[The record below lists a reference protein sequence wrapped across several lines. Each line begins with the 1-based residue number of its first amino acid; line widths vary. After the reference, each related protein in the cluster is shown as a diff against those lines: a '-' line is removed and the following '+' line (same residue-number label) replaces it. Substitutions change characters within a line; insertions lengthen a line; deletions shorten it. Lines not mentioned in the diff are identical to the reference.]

1 MMTFTAELQRFQL
14 HEKLGE
20 GADSEVFAATDTE
33 TGLPVVIKR
42 PHPMLIMRAQHG
54 AVEQRMAKAIDLRER
69 LGDKL
74 PHVSKILACGRLA
87 AQEDFFG
94 DSMAEAYSV
103 VVEERARGV
112 PLVGSAIDGIKRH
125 PIGAPQNLFAVHPV
139 IAHRERGRFSIV
151 REVLEV
157 AEVINSAGALILDM
171 RPQNIYFDPATA
183 AITVIDIGG
192 VTEERSASG
201 RQPPL
206 DLHDFYLELFK
217 WYMPLSHPPAHAD
230 GYCQPMGMET
240 IPMFNQN
247 LDALIRRNSEVGD
260 EPSRSA
266 AVGVLNKV
274 RARAYPDI
282 QAFRQDFEAYLM
294 LLEDEYALLSEC
306 DGRRQAW
313 AEALH
318 MLTGDY
324 WRKFR
329 FDPGGLAA
337 YGDSSVT
344 GDSGAVTQD

>member
-1 MMTFTAELQRFQL
+1 MTFTAELQRFQL

-20 GADSEVFAATDTE
+20 GADSEVFGATDTE
-33 TGLPVVIKR
+33 MGLPVVIKR

-74 PHVSKILACGRLA
+74 PHVSKMLACGRLA
-87 AQEDFFG
+87 ALGDFFG

-103 VVEERARGV
+103 VVEERAHGV

-171 RPQNIYFDPATA
+171 RPQNIYFDPANS

-344 GDSGAVTQD
+344 GDSRAVTQD

>member
-1 MMTFTAELQRFQL
+1 MTFTAELQRFQL

-20 GADSEVFAATDTE
+20 GADSEVFGATDTE

-74 PHVSKILACGRLA
+74 PHVAKMLAYGRLA
-87 AQEDFFG
+87 AHGDFFG
-94 DSMAEAYSV
+94 DNMAEAYSV

-139 IAHRERGRFSIV
+139 IVHRERGRFSIV

-157 AEVINSAGALILDM
+157 AEAIHGAGSLILDM
-171 RPQNIYFDPATA
+171 RPQNIYFDPAKA

-217 WYMPLSHPPAHAD
+217 WYMPLSHPPA
-230 GYCQPMGMET
+230 P
-240 IPMFNQN
+240 
-247 LDALIRRNSEVGD
+247 RRRISASLWAWR
-260 EPSRSA
+260 PSPCSTRTST
-266 AVGVLNKV
+266 L
-274 RARAYPDI
+274 
-282 QAFRQDFEAYLM
+282 
-294 LLEDEYALLSEC
+294 
-306 DGRRQAW
+306 
-313 AEALH
+313 
-318 MLTGDY
+318 
-324 WRKFR
+324 
-329 FDPGGLAA
+329 
-337 YGDSSVT
+337 
-344 GDSGAVTQD
+344 

>member
-1 MMTFTAELQRFQL
+1 
-14 HEKLGE
+14 
-20 GADSEVFAATDTE
+20 
-33 TGLPVVIKR
+33 
-42 PHPMLIMRAQHG
+42 
-54 AVEQRMAKAIDLRER
+54 
-69 LGDKL
+69 
-74 PHVSKILACGRLA
+74 
-87 AQEDFFG
+87 
-94 DSMAEAYSV
+94 
-103 VVEERARGV
+103 
-112 PLVGSAIDGIKRH
+112 
-125 PIGAPQNLFAVHPV
+125 
-139 IAHRERGRFSIV
+139 
-151 REVLEV
+151 
-157 AEVINSAGALILDM
+157 
-171 RPQNIYFDPATA
+171 
-183 AITVIDIGG
+183 
-192 VTEERSASG
+192 
-201 RQPPL
+201 
-206 DLHDFYLELFK
+206 
-217 WYMPLSHPPAHAD
+217 
-230 GYCQPMGMET
+230 
-240 IPMFNQN
+240 MFNQN